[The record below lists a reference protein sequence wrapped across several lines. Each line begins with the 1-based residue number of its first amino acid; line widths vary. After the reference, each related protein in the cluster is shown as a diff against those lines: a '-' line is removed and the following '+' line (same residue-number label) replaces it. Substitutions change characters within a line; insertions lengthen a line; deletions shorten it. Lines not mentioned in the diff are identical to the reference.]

1 MHVLI
6 TRPEPDASHWRDR
19 LKALGIAST
28 VDPMLDIVIAP
39 PAPVLQSEPGQ
50 AGQCPQALVITS
62 RNAVRWL
69 EAASDL
75 AAATA
80 LPVYTVGPGSTAA
93 IRALGFSHIIEGA
106 ATARDLAPIIASAA
120 NPHDGPLLHLS
131 GDKLAFDLAP
141 PLAERGLS
149 LRRRIVYHSRPA
161 ATLRPATRIGIENG
175 TIDAVVLLSPLT
187 ATTYIQLM
195 AEAGLVQH
203 HQRLV
208 YVCLSQVIGQI
219 VAGCGPHEVIVA
231 AAPNAQAV
239 FGVLE
244 RRSSAH
250 RAC

>member
-6 TRPEPDASHWRDR
+6 TRPEPDASRWRNQ
-19 LKALGIAST
+19 LKALGVDST
-28 VDPMLDIVIAP
+28 VDPMLDIAIAP
-39 PAPVLQSEPGQ
+39 STPVLQSTPGQ
-50 AGQCPQALVITS
+50 SARRHQALVITS

-75 AAATA
+75 ATATV

-93 IRALGFSHIIEGA
+93 IRALGFTNVIEGA
-106 ATARDLAPIIASAA
+106 ATARDLAPIIASGA

-141 PLAERGLS
+141 TLAERGLT
-149 LRRRIVYHSRPA
+149 LDRRIVYHSRPA
-161 ATLRPATRIGIENG
+161 GSLRQATVIGIENG
-175 TIDAVVLLSPLT
+175 TIDTVVLLSPLT
-187 ATTYIQLM
+187 AATFVQLLN
-195 AEAGLVQH
+195 AAGLAQQ

-219 VAGCGPHEVIVA
+219 VAGCGPQDVIVA
-231 AAPNAQAV
+231 PAPNAQAV

-244 RRSSAH
+244 RRSLAH